1 MNKTFK
7 EEYID
12 YLKQILRYTKIVL
25 NWIIC
30 LFPFILFMIDSMIGD
45 PEAVTNAD
53 FGYAILINAIWAPLP
68 AWFYFRNFY
77 SSPWDYILAFLKL
90 FILLPY
96 CMILLIVLPIV
107 VCLLPVDIF
116 VVICLLFGPG
126 TVMIPLFILAII
138 LNIFWAPVAT
148 VILNKIYKL
157 IP

>member
-12 YLKQILRYTKIVL
+12 YLKQIVRYTKITL

-30 LFPFILFMIDSMIGD
+30 LFPFILFMIDSAIGD

-53 FGYAILINAIWAPLP
+53 FGYALLTNAIWVPLP
-68 AWFYFRNFY
+68 AWFYFRKFY
-77 SSPWDYILAFLKL
+77 SSPWDYILAVLKL
-90 FILLPY
+90 IILLPY
-96 CMILLIVLPIV
+96 FMILLIVLPVV

-116 VVICLLFGPG
+116 VMICILVGPG

-138 LNIFWAPVAT
+138 LNIFWAPIAT

>member
-1 MNKTFK
+1 
-7 EEYID
+7 
-12 YLKQILRYTKIVL
+12 
-25 NWIIC
+25 
-30 LFPFILFMIDSMIGD
+30 MIDSAIGD

-53 FGYAILINAIWAPLP
+53 FGYALLTNAIWAPLP
-68 AWFYFRNFY
+68 AWFYFRKFY
-77 SSPWDYILAFLKL
+77 SSPWDYILAVLKL
-90 FILLPY
+90 VIFLPY
-96 CMILLIVLPIV
+96 FLILLIVLPVV

-116 VVICLLFGPG
+116 VMICILVGPG